1 MINKKETRKILMT
14 PVASS
19 MYITGAKQFG
29 RVMGQ
34 NKSQIIWV
42 KVQTENPARPQISLT
57 LNIPLRN
64 KKVILNALTLTFF
77 ANIKFVL
84 N

>member
-1 MINKKETRKILMT
+1 MINKNETRKILVT
-14 PVASS
+14 PMASS
-19 MYITGAKQFG
+19 MYITGGKKFG

-34 NKSQIIWV
+34 NKIQMIWV
-42 KVQTENPARPQISLT
+42 KVQTENPAKPQISLT

-64 KKVILNALTLTFF
+64 KKVILNALILTFF
-77 ANIKFVL
+77 TNIKFVL